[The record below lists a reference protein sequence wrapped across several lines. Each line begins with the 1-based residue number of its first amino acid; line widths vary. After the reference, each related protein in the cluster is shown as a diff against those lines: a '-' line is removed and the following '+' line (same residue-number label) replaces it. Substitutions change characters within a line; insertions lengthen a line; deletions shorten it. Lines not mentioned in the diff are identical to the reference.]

1 VQQEEIL
8 PVNIGNPREMTIK
21 EFASIIQSKIG
32 ANNPS
37 GKPVNIIHL
46 KSTKDDPRKRKPDI
60 SKAKRVLGWEP
71 KVKTEDG
78 LDLTIKYFQNEIAR
92 LGEIDIVGPLARRLK
107 EHKRLVVEDE
117 EVGQEKEML
126 D

>member
-1 VQQEEIL
+1 
-8 PVNIGNPREMTIK
+8 M
-21 EFASIIQSKIG
+21 
-32 ANNPS
+32 
-37 GKPVNIIHL
+37 
-46 KSTKDDPRKRKPDI
+46 
-60 SKAKRVLGWEP
+60 LGWEP